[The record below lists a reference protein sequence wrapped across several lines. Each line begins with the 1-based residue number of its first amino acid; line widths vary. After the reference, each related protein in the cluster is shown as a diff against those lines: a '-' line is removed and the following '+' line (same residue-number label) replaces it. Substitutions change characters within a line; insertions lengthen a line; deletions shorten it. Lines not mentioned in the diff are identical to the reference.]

1 MVQATRAHHAERAEY
16 LLVEADHV
24 PADVDAEDVQLGLDA
39 FGGGKLGELAG
50 RDQPGETVPAVKSKR
65 QLMHVVP
72 GGVVLGRG
80 VLGRVVL
87 GRVALGRVALGRVT
101 LSGLVL
107 GGGSPGGAGSR

>member
-50 RDQPGETVPAVKSKR
+50 RDQPGETVPAVKIKR
-65 QLMHVVP
+65 QLIHVVP
-72 GGVVLGRG
+72 GG
-80 VLGRVVL
+80 VVL

-107 GGGSPGGAGSR
+107 GGGSPGGAGSRRAP